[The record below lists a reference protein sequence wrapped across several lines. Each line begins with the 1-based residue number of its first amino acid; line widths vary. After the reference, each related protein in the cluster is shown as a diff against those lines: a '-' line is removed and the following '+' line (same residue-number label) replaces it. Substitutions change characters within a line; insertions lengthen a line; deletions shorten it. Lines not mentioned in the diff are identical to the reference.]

1 MFEDVRLT
9 VWGGPV
15 GVELTEEGGIK
26 SSELVDLS
34 SSAWTRLR
42 APTAPPGYEHQI
54 KPLSVLQNTLI
65 GLHRHQGFFD
75 T

>member
-42 APTAPPGYEHQI
+42 APAAPHDMNIKSYFYLFSQI
-54 KPLSVLQNTLI
+54 P
-65 GLHRHQGFFD
+65 
-75 T
+75 